1 MQINVVSCENDE
13 EYYEIIKLLQE
24 KYKDNPNCKFRE
36 ISETFILPD
45 KKWIITNKNLVEKS
59 ISNIQ
64 EVISRGANTLIISN
78 QILPNSNFNYVIN
91 MFFIVYFI

>member
-45 KKWIITNKNLVEKS
+45 KKWIITNKNLVTMLTKRTPEAKIFS
-59 ISNIQ
+59 AQRIK
-64 EVISRGANTLIISN
+64 EAL
-78 QILPNSNFNYVIN
+78 LK
-91 MFFIVYFI
+91 

>member
-36 ISETFILPD
+36 ISDTFILPD
-45 KKWIITNKNLVEKS
+45 KKWIITNKNLVTMLTKRAPEAKVFS
-59 ISNIQ
+59 AQRIK
-64 EVISRGANTLIISN
+64 EAL
-78 QILPNSNFNYVIN
+78 LK
-91 MFFIVYFI
+91 

>member
-36 ISETFILPD
+36 ISDTFILPD
-45 KKWIITNKNLVEKS
+45 KKWIITNKNLVTMLTKRTPETKVFS
-59 ISNIQ
+59 AQRIK
-64 EVISRGANTLIISN
+64 EAL
-78 QILPNSNFNYVIN
+78 LK
-91 MFFIVYFI
+91 

>member
-45 KKWIITNKNLVEKS
+45 KKWIIVDKSLVVMLTKRAPEAKVFS
-59 ISNIQ
+59 AQRIK
-64 EVISRGANTLIISN
+64 EAL
-78 QILPNSNFNYVIN
+78 LK
-91 MFFIVYFI
+91 

>member
-45 KKWIITNKNLVEKS
+45 KK
-59 ISNIQ
+59 
-64 EVISRGANTLIISN
+64 
-78 QILPNSNFNYVIN
+78 
-91 MFFIVYFI
+91 

>member
-1 MQINVVSCENDE
+1 MQINVVSCENDK

-45 KKWIITNKNLVEKS
+45 KKWIIVDKSLVVMLTKRAPEAKVFS
-59 ISNIQ
+59 VQRIK
-64 EVISRGANTLIISN
+64 EAL
-78 QILPNSNFNYVIN
+78 LK
-91 MFFIVYFI
+91 